1 VKLTFLGA
9 AGTVTGSRYLLEF
22 GTRRFLVDC
31 GLFQGLKELRLR
43 NREPFPVPPAELE
56 AVVLT
61 HAHLDHSGYLPVLVR
76 DGFRGPVRCTAAT
89 ADLCEILLVDA
100 GQIEEETADRANRH
114 GYTKHRPALPLFTR
128 EDAVRALERFSPT
141 SFDRDVGLGGDLAVR
156 FHRAG
161 HIPGA
166 ASVVLTAGDA
176 TVVFSGDLGRPRD
189 PILDPPT
196 RIPEADYLVVESTYG
211 DRKHD
216 PTDPQ
221 EVLAEVV
228 NRTVARGGSI
238 VIPAF
243 AVGRTQ
249 TVLYHLAALRARGEI
264 PRLPIFVDSPMAQD
278 ATRILLAHP
287 ETHRLTEGDC
297 VALHSQV
304 RFANSVEESKAI
316 NWIDEPMIVISASGM
331 ATGGRVLFHLSR
343 FAPGPENTILFVGHQ
358 AAGTRGAK
366 MLDGADTIR
375 IHGEDVPVRAEV
387 VAIHGL
393 SAHADADEIMDW
405 LRGFERPPLATYV
418 THGEPPAAAAL
429 RDRIEREL
437 GWRAFV
443 PAHGESVVLR

>member
-1 VKLTFLGA
+1 MKLTFLGA

-22 GTRRFLVDC
+22 GARRLLVDC

-61 HAHLDHSGYLPVLVR
+61 HAHLDHTGYLPVLVR
-76 DGFRGPVRCTAAT
+76 DGFRGPVHCTAAT
-89 ADLCEILLVDA
+89 ADLCGILLPDA
-100 GQIEEETADRANRH
+100 GQIEEETAERANRH

-128 EDAVRALERFSPT
+128 EDAVRALERFAPAP
-141 SFDRDVGLGGDLAVR
+141 FDREVALGGDVAVR
-156 FHRAG
+156 FRHAG

-189 PILDPPT
+189 PILDPQA
-196 RIPEADYLVVESTYG
+196 RIAEADYLVVESTYG
-211 DRKHD
+211 DRRHD
-216 PTDPQ
+216 PTDPR
-221 EVLAEVV
+221 EALAEVV
-228 NRTVARGGSI
+228 NRTVARGGSV
-238 VIPAF
+238 VIPSF

-287 ETHRLTEGDC
+287 ETHRLTERDC
-297 VALHSQV
+297 VAVHSQV
-304 RFANSVEESKAI
+304 RFANTVEESKAI
-316 NWIDEPMIVISASGM
+316 NRIDEPMIVISASGM
-331 ATGGRVLFHLSR
+331 ATGGRVLFHLAR
-343 FAPGPENTILFVGHQ
+343 LAPDPRNTVVFVGHQ

-366 MLDGADTIR
+366 MLEGAETIR

-418 THGEPPAAAAL
+418 THGEPAAAVAL

-437 GWRAFV
+437 GWRAHA